1 MEAVGPV
8 VSRAWAQRSRCSPS
22 CWAAASPP
30 VKVRAVT
37 APVVGTH
44 GPSSPEE
51 LMVIWAAAEPS
62 GTSKA
67 GILVP
72 TLR

>member
-1 MEAVGPV
+1 
-8 VSRAWAQRSRCSPS
+8 
-22 CWAAASPP
+22 

>member
-8 VSRAWAQRSRCSPS
+8 VSRAWAQRFRCSPS
-22 CWAAASPP
+22 CWATASPP

-44 GPSSPEE
+44 GPSRPEE
-51 LMVIWAAAEPS
+51 LMVIWAGAESS